1 LSTDVSSGKDYL
13 EPELSQRIIKD
24 IDVSLQ
30 AIKDADCIDLKKQI
44 EILIE
49 KYNNIFLSDEKEFKD
64 EKRTLSEI
72 LRAARV
78 SENVLRRMKSEKG
91 YKGPDLE
98 GCIRIGLAI
107 GCDDIEDIDLILSAR
122 GFEQLSY
129 GQNWKYKKYRCIVY
143 KILSEEELPVE
154 DRVSIFIRYT
164 E

>member
-1 LSTDVSSGKDYL
+1 MSRNVSSGSDYL

-24 IDVSLQ
+24 IDASLV
-30 AIKDADCIDLKKQI
+30 AIKDDECIELKRQI
-44 EILIE
+44 ESLME
-49 KYNNIFLSDEKEFKD
+49 DNYYPSDEKQFKD
-64 EKRTLSEI
+64 ERRTITEI
-72 LRAARV
+72 LRVARV
-78 SENVLRRMKSEKG
+78 SENVFRRMKSEKG

-107 GCDDIEDIDLILSAR
+107 GCNYIEDIDLILSAR

-129 GQNWKYKKYRCIVY
+129 GQSRKYKKYRCIVE